1 MKIIPANHRSPTLAG
16 NAPCRREA
24 AQAAYVLPSLMKCYI
39 PPSTGETLARRLG
52 AWLSRTGQKLK
63 APN

>member
-1 MKIIPANHRSPTLAG
+1 MKIIPANHRSPTLAD
-16 NAPCRREA
+16 NAPYRREA
-24 AQAAYVLPSLMKCYI
+24 AQAAYVLPSLMKCYM

-63 APN
+63 TTN